1 MLAVSKTSARSIE
14 TAIAVV
20 TRPKSHASF
29 APSYSKSTCSF
40 TSYESASVVG
50 FKFQYLSCASTTL
63 FAASPSVPSLNFSV
77 NTPNTAPSNPSSFI
91 SSFKS
96 GISAFAA
103 SPSSMTT
110 RSPTPSSSSSPYVP
124 RTLDVISLARTPR
137 VSISPSST
145 PESSTAARSASTS
158 SRTRGISA
166 APYPNSAT
174 RATATAFG
182 VAASRARATR
192 DAARSRVPSA
202 RASTPFRGNKRRRE
216 TVCPVTAHR
225 RRATG
230 TARRLGVI

>member
-1 MLAVSKTSARSIE
+1 M
-14 TAIAVV
+14 
-20 TRPKSHASF
+20 
-29 APSYSKSTCSF
+29 
-40 TSYESASVVG
+40 
-50 FKFQYLSCASTTL
+50 
-63 FAASPSVPSLNFSV
+63 

-182 VAASRARATR
+182 VAASLARATR

-202 RASTPFRGNKRRRE
+202 RASTPFRGNK
-216 TVCPVTAHR
+216 V
-225 RRATG
+225 G
-230 TARRLGVI
+230 ARLFAQ